1 MTPSDHERMVLS
13 LHPDDKW
20 RLKMIAAREGVTASL
35 WVALKV
41 RAAFT
46 DRTAVDPSIH
56 GEHGD
61 VR

>member
-1 MTPSDHERMVLS
+1 MVLS